1 MIDELRSRL
10 SVKLLISYL
19 VIIVL
24 VVLVIV
30 SATQITLPGAF
41 DRHLR
46 GMGPQIGAQRNPPGP
61 NNPPPPARDMMR
73 ELYNN
78 FRASFNDALTY
89 ALLASG
95 LAAVAVSLLFSRGV
109 VAPLRAMM
117 KASRR
122 IAEGH
127 YDERV
132 RVTGSDELAQ
142 LGVSFNSMAERL
154 EQTESMRRQLLGD
167 VSHELRT
174 PLTAIGGYMEGL
186 IDGVLPATPETYE
199 QVRHEALRLG
209 RLVDDLQELSRV
221 ESGSFHLNLRTL
233 NLSVPLGTAVKRLQR
248 QFDEKRVELNH
259 NLPPD
264 PSAPSGQVLPP
275 VQADEDRLTQMLTN
289 LLANALVYTPAG
301 GQVNVTARRV
311 GSELH
316 ISVADSGIG
325 IPVEHLPHIF
335 DRFYRVDKSRSRG
348 AGGGSGIGLTIVHH
362 LVEAHGGR
370 IWAES
375 AGENKGSVFTFT
387 LPVGK
392 V

>member
-1 MIDELRSRL
+1 MIDDLRSHL
-10 SVKLLISYL
+10 SAKLLVSYL
-19 VIIVL
+19 VIIALL
-24 VVLVIV
+24 VFIIV
-30 SATQITLPGAF
+30 SATQFTLPGAF
-41 DRHLR
+41 DRHLG
-46 GMGPQIGAQRNPPGP
+46 GMGPQIIGQDRPPGG
-61 NNPPPPARDMMR
+61 NPPPRRPDMML

-95 LAAVAVSLLFSRGV
+95 LAALLVSLFFSRSV

-117 KASRR
+117 KASQR

-132 RVTGSDELAQ
+132 RITGSDELAQ
-142 LGVSFNSMAERL
+142 LGERFNSMTERL
-154 EQTESMRRQLLGD
+154 EQTETMRRQLLGD

-221 ESGSFHLNLRTL
+221 ESGSFQLDLRP
-233 NLSVPLGTAVKRLQR
+233 LSLSAPLETTAKRLSR
-248 QFDEKRVELNH
+248 QFDEKGVALSLS
-259 NLPPD
+259 LPPE
-264 PSAPSGQVLPP
+264 LPP
-275 VQADEDRLTQMLTN
+275 VLADEDRLTQVLTN
-289 LLANALVYTPAG
+289 LLGNALAYTPAG
-301 GQVNVTARRV
+301 GEV
-311 GSELH
+311 
-316 ISVADSGIG
+316 SVSAQRAGGEVWVSIKDSGVG
-325 IPVEHLPHIF
+325 IPAEHLAHIF
-335 DRFYRVDKSRSRG
+335 DRFYRVDASRSRG
-348 AGGGSGIGLTIVHH
+348 AGGGSGIGLTIARR

-375 AGENKGSVFTFT
+375 EGEGKGSVFTFT

-392 V
+392 

>member
-1 MIDELRSRL
+1 MIDDLRSHL
-10 SVKLLISYL
+10 SAKLLVSYL

-24 VVLVIV
+24 VVLIIV

-46 GMGPQIGAQRNPPGP
+46 GMGPQVAGQNRPPG
-61 NNPPPPARDMMR
+61 NNQPPPRGPDVMLD
-73 ELYNN
+73 LYNN

-95 LAAVAVSLLFSRGV
+95 LAALLVSLFFSRSV

-117 KASRR
+117 KASQR

-132 RVTGSDELAQ
+132 RITGSDELAQ
-142 LGVSFNSMAERL
+142 LGGSFNRMTERL
-154 EQTESMRRQLLGD
+154 EQTETMRRQLLGD

-221 ESGSFHLNLRTL
+221 ESGSFQLDLRL
-233 NLSVPLGTAVKRLQR
+233 LPLSAPLATAAKRLSR
-248 QFDEKRVELNH
+248 AFDEKQVRLTLS
-259 NLPPD
+259 LPTD
-264 PSAPSGQVLPP
+264 LPSLL
-275 VQADEDRLTQMLTN
+275 ADEDRLTQVLTN
-289 LLANALVYTPAG
+289 LLGNALAYTPSG
-301 GQVNVTARRV
+301 GEVTVSAQRSGGEVRV
-311 GSELH
+311 
-316 ISVADSGIG
+316 SVKDSGVG
-325 IPVEHLPHIF
+325 IPPEHLEHIF

-348 AGGGSGIGLTIVHH
+348 AGGGSGIGLTIARR

-375 AGENKGSVFTFT
+375 EGENKGSVFTFT

-392 V
+392 

>member
-1 MIDELRSRL
+1 MMDYIRSRL
-10 SVKLLISYL
+10 SAKILLSYL
-19 VIIVL
+19 VIILL
-24 VVLVIV
+24 VALIMV
-30 SATQITLPGAF
+30 SATQLTLPGAF

-46 GMGPQIGAQRNPPGP
+46 GMPIMNQPNPGRPPLRGPEVML
-61 NNPPPPARDMMR
+61 D
-73 ELYNN
+73 LYNN

-95 LAAVAVSLLFSRGV
+95 LTALAVSLFFSRSV

-117 KASRR
+117 KASQR

-132 RVTGSDELAQ
+132 RVTGTDELAQ
-142 LGVSFNSMAERL
+142 LGMRFNRMTERL
-154 EQTESMRRQLLGD
+154 EQTETMRRQLLGD

-221 ESGSFHLNLRTL
+221 ESRSFQLDLRPMA
-233 NLSVPLGTAVKRLQR
+233 LSLPLATAAKRLAR
-248 QFDEKRVELNH
+248 VFEEKQITLTLS
-259 NLPPD
+259 LPAD
-264 PSAPSGQVLPP
+264 LPP
-275 VQADEDRLTQMLTN
+275 VLADEDRLTQVLTN
-289 LLANALVYTPAG
+289 LLGNALAYTPAG
-301 GQVNVTARRV
+301 GTVTVSAQRRGGEVQVAVK
-311 GSELH
+311 
-316 ISVADSGIG
+316 DSGVG
-325 IPVEHLPHIF
+325 IPPEHLPHIF

-348 AGGGSGIGLTIVHH
+348 AGGGSGIGLTIARH
-362 LVEAHGGR
+362 LVESHGGR
-370 IWAES
+370 IQVES
-375 AGENKGSVFTFT
+375 AGENKGSTFTFT

-392 V
+392 

>member
-1 MIDELRSRL
+1 MIDYLSSRL
-10 SVKLLISYL
+10 SAKLLFSYL
-19 VIIVL
+19 VIILL
-24 VVLVIV
+24 VVLIVV
-30 SATQITLPGAF
+30 SATQFTLPGAF

-46 GMGPQIGAQRNPPGP
+46 GMGPQMMAQNRPPGV
-61 NNPPPPARDMMR
+61 NQPPRAQEVML

-95 LAAVAVSLLFSRGV
+95 LAALAVSLFFSRSV

-117 KASRR
+117 KASQR

-132 RVTGSDELAQ
+132 LVSGSDELAQ
-142 LGVSFNSMAERL
+142 LGARFNRMTERL
-154 EQTESMRRQLLGD
+154 EQTETMRRQLLGD

-199 QVRHEALRLG
+199 QVRREALRLG

-221 ESGSFHLNLRTL
+221 ESGSFHLDLRPMA
-233 NLSVPLGTAVKRLQR
+233 LSAPLATTARRLAR
-248 QFDEKRVELNH
+248 QFDEKQVRLTL
-259 NLPPD
+259 NLPTD

-275 VQADEDRLTQMLTN
+275 VLADEDRLTQVLTN
-289 LLANALVYTPAG
+289 LLANALAYTPADGEVTVSAQQTG
-301 GQVNVTARRV
+301 GEVQV
-311 GSELH
+311 
-316 ISVADSGIG
+316 SVMDSGAG
-325 IPVEHLPHIF
+325 IAPEHLPHIF

-348 AGGGSGIGLTIVHH
+348 AGGGSGIGLTIARH

-375 AGENKGSVFTFT
+375 AGENKGSVFKFT

-392 V
+392 

>member
-1 MIDELRSRL
+1 MIDYIRSRL
-10 SVKLLISYL
+10 SAKLLVSYQ
-19 VIIVL
+19 VIILL
-24 VVLVIV
+24 VALIMV
-30 SATQITLPGAF
+30 SATQLTLPGAF

-46 GMGPQIGAQRNPPGP
+46 GMNPEFMNQQTAGH
-61 NNPPPPARDMMR
+61 PPLHAPDVMI

-95 LAAVAVSLLFSRGV
+95 LTALAVSLFFSRGV

-117 KASRR
+117 KASQR
-122 IAEGH
+122 IADGH

-132 RVTGSDELAQ
+132 RVTGTDELAQ
-142 LGVSFNSMAERL
+142 LGRRFNRMTERL

-221 ESGSFHLNLRTL
+221 ESRSFQLDLRPMALSIPLAIAAKRLARAFEEKQIMLTL
-233 NLSVPLGTAVKRLQR
+233 NLPA
-248 QFDEKRVELNH
+248 D
-259 NLPPD
+259 
-264 PSAPSGQVLPP
+264 LPP
-275 VQADEDRLTQMLTN
+275 VLADEDRLTQVLTN
-289 LLANALVYTPAG
+289 LLGNALAYTPAG
-301 GQVNVTARRV
+301 GSVTVSAQRR
-311 GSELH
+311 GSEMRV
-316 ISVADSGIG
+316 SVKDSGVG
-325 IPVEHLPHIF
+325 IPPEHLPHIF

-348 AGGGSGIGLTIVHH
+348 AGGGSGIGLTIARH

-370 IWAES
+370 IQVES
-375 AGENKGSVFTFT
+375 EGENKGSTFTFT

-392 V
+392 